1 MDKFAEAAE
10 LCAAASDPQFLTS
23 LLKFRSLLAARAS
36 ATACSADA
44 NAGTGKRSICG
55 DYDRRTPL
63 HLACASGNHAAVEV
77 LIQEDSINMSCRDN
91 FGRTPLMEA
100 VRHGNENCARLLQTR
115 GAHHGFCEDGNT
127 DDSNVT
133 HAGQE
138 LCQAAFSGQN
148 SYLNNLISLCGLSPD
163 CCDYDKRT
171 ALMLACAEGN
181 MEAAVSL
188 VQIKADPYLTDR
200 WGHSAITE
208 AKENRH
214 YDLVAV
220 LEKLHKSQKL
230 RAEHPDSMEN
240 AIFRAGFL
248 GSVCL
253 SHHPAVL
260 LREEAKKRKEA
271 RTDLQTEKAK
281 LVQCLD
287 SEPVLSVHPYRPL
300 THIPAVTEGVYR
312 LDLTARCDAK
322 SAFSRPARK
331 AYEREAAARSGTALP
346 EAKTRGADTPLDP
359 RSALSAEPQISVW

>member
-1 MDKFAEAAE
+1 LNFDSEPAPEVMDKFAEAAE
-10 LCAAASDPQFLTS
+10 LCAAASDPQQLWFLTS
-23 LLKFRSLLAARAS
+23 LLKFR
-36 ATACSADA
+36 ADA
-44 NAGTGKRSICG
+44 NAG

-77 LIQEDSINMSCRDN
+77 LIQEESINMSCRDN

-230 RAEHPDSMEN
+230 RAE
-240 AIFRAGFL
+240 
-248 GSVCL
+248 
-253 SHHPAVL
+253 
-260 LREEAKKRKEA
+260 EEAKKRKEES
-271 RTDLQTEKAK
+271 TGW
-281 LVQCLD
+281 
-287 SEPVLSVHPYRPL
+287 
-300 THIPAVTEGVYR
+300 I
-312 LDLTARCDAK
+312 
-322 SAFSRPARK
+322 
-331 AYEREAAARSGTALP
+331 
-346 EAKTRGADTPLDP
+346 
-359 RSALSAEPQISVW
+359 